1 MRKARKGMS
10 EMLEEPYVPANL
22 AGGRKPGEVD
32 LISRTY
38 RLHKRRYLLVT
49 TTIVYCIVLL

>member
-22 AGGRKPGEVD
+22 AGGRKPGGSDKQD
-32 LISRTY
+32 LIN
-38 RLHKRRYLLVT
+38 
-49 TTIVYCIVLL
+49 

>member
-22 AGGRKPGEVD
+22 AGGRTVSLGRSDKQD
-32 LISRTY
+32 L
-38 RLHKRRYLLVT
+38 
-49 TTIVYCIVLL
+49 